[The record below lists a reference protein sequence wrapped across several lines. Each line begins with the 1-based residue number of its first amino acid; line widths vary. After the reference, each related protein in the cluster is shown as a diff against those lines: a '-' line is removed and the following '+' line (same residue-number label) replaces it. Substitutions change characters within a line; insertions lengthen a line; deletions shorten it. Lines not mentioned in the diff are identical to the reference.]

1 MEAQEKLAII
11 QRLKINAVSM
21 HLFEAAVRFRTYERK
36 ILGIP
41 EKPSNDTDFFRLK
54 PKGRLI
60 NVDALHDLDLSTHW
74 SKIL

>member
-1 MEAQEKLAII
+1 MGVQEKLDIL

-21 HLFEAAVRFRTYERK
+21 QLFQAANRFRTYERK

-54 PKGRLI
+54 PKGWVI
-60 NVDALHDLDLSTHW
+60 NVDALHDLDLTTHW